1 MLKRRDFKVYRFK
14 TINKTII
21 YVGYSGKSTIERFSE
36 HVKDKYWINDVTEVE
51 ECIIENEAQARLVE
65 MYYINSLKPIFNAKD
80 KFAGAIQS
88 KLRPQDKKFTHSF
101 YVLNGIATSCV
112 AKTNDDHTLV
122 NIVPVNDAHIGMYY
136 DSYLNLYY
144 SASDICNILK
154 IKSKDLINLAK
165 NNTMFIKTS
174 YDYMHKGK
182 DKTSD
187 LYLCT
192 YDAIDSILA
201 LSNSE
206 LKNQCKNR
214 LSISRRWADINSIY
228 RDPEEALTVKTI
240 YDEQLRFLSG
250 DRYED
255 SDIKRKLVF
264 KALNCDRGME
274 SIVDSY
280 NKQMNTYDIK
290 FPAEVLACDIFSM
303 VEDLSNEYNLS
314 YKDVFSEFNEFL
326 IKYKNLNFWKINN
339 STKKKLNDYT
349 LQSHFIIALNK
360 DILYNHFLEF
370 YNKNIESAA

>member
-214 LSISRRWADINSIY
+214 LSISRRCADINSIY

-339 STKKKLNDYT
+339 STKKKLTTT
-349 LQSHFIIALNK
+349 LYSLI
-360 DILYNHFLEF
+360 
-370 YNKNIESAA
+370 S

>member
-21 YVGYSGKSTIERFSE
+21 YVGYSGKATIERFAE
-36 HVKDKYWINDVTEVE
+36 HVKDKYWINDVAEVE

-101 YVLNGIATSCV
+101 YVLNGTVTSCA

-122 NIVPVNDAHIGMYY
+122 NIIPVADTHIGMYY

-165 NNTMFIKTS
+165 DNDMFIKTS

-192 YDAIDSILA
+192 YEAIDSILA

-206 LKNQCKNR
+206 FKNQCKNR
-214 LSISRRWADINSIY
+214 LSISRRGADINLIY
-228 RDPEEALTVKTI
+228 RDPEEALAVKTI

-255 SDIKRKLVF
+255 SDIKRRLVF

-274 SIVDSY
+274 VIVDSY
-280 NKQMNTYDIK
+280 NKQMSTYDIK
-290 FPAEVLACDIFSM
+290 FPAEVLACDVFSM

-314 YKDVFSEFNEFL
+314 YKDVFSGFNEFL
-326 IKYKNLNFWKINN
+326 IEYKNLNFWKINN

-349 LQSHFIIALNK
+349 LQSHFIVALNK
-360 DILYNHFLEF
+360 DTLYNHFLEF